1 MIIKRQSFFDI
12 LQVFCNAYYK
22 IHTQKKK
29 KKKNAHTFC
38 FHPIYYML
46 KTYLRETVKAEWS
59 CLVFFYFCFF
69 FLTFKEL

>member
-1 MIIKRQSFFDI
+1 MIIKRQSFFYI

-22 IHTQKKK
+22 IKKKKKKK
-29 KKKNAHTFC
+29 KKKNTHTFC

-46 KTYLRETVKAEWS
+46 TNYLRETVKAGLC

-69 FLTFKEL
+69 LTFKEL